1 MKTEQ
6 EWMACFVKADDMFER
21 CKVIRQIRREQH
33 EATKRV
39 IESMLK
45 QGYLS
50 PEDVTE
56 AVHAFSG
63 ITFESTQEDE

>member
-33 EATKRV
+33 EATIRAFTKGMDKRY
-39 IESMLK
+39 I
-45 QGYLS
+45 
-50 PEDVTE
+50 PDV
-56 AVHAFSG
+56 
-63 ITFESTQEDE
+63 TFESTQEGE